1 MKKIQSTY
9 KRLSVAEYRSKIQ
22 KCWLL
27 SFLCQNKTVV
37 RGEKFYF
44 TKLTSQDAE
53 EFLVSKMRGFPPGDN
68 FLDRFRIKPN
78 AALLKNIA
86 ART

>member
-1 MKKIQSTY
+1 MFSFGTIKYNSAFWGSVSIVREPKSIVSATPGPLFTKMMEIQSKYQLLSAVEY
-9 KRLSVAEYRSKIQ
+9 KNKIQ

-44 TKLTSQDAE
+44 TKLTS
-53 EFLVSKMRGFPPGDN
+53 
-68 FLDRFRIKPN
+68 
-78 AALLKNIA
+78 
-86 ART
+86 

>member
-1 MKKIQSTY
+1 
-9 KRLSVAEYRSKIQ
+9 VAEYKSKIQ

-27 SFLCQNKTVV
+27 SFLCQSKPVV

-53 EFLVSKMRGFPPGDN
+53 EFLIAKMRGFPPGDD
-68 FLDRFRIKPN
+68 FLARFRIRPN
-78 AALLKNIA
+78 AGLLRNIA